1 MGRATIVIALLAA
14 LAAPGCAT
22 FDKLDDLIDLKTF
35 GADFDNACVGGQ
47 VRPESAAWLNSNQES
62 WKSHAD
68 YVDQRQPTPL
78 KSGDR
83 FFNGDC
89 SSVAKCLGVG
99 DFECAMRALDAVAD
113 QGQ

>member
-1 MGRATIVIALLAA
+1 MLVMALLAA

-22 FDKLDDLIDLKTF
+22 FDKLDDLIDFKTF
-35 GADFDNACVGGQ
+35 GADFDNLCVAGQ
-47 VRPESAAWLNSNQES
+47 VRPDSADWLNANQDA
-62 WKSHAD
+62 WKNHRD
-68 YVDQRQPTPL
+68 YSDQRQPTPL

-99 DFECAMRALDAVAD
+99 DFECAMRALGAVAD
-113 QGQ
+113 QDQ